1 MITIVTTTRE
11 RWPKQESQ
19 PLRNAMINHWRL
31 LPVLAL
37 LVLLTGCSGVVSPP
51 EGDASLSHL
60 SGRII
65 MDGSSTVYPVAQAM
79 AEEFGYLAT
88 NVQIPVGISG
98 TGGGFSKLCDGQ
110 TDLANASR
118 PVKTIE
124 QDRCAENNI
133 DFIEVPVAYDGLS
146 VLVNPENDWVDCLTV
161 DQLRRIWEPAAER
174 TVTSWRDVDPAFP
187 DLPLTLYGPGTD
199 SGTFEYF
206 TEVITGEA
214 GYSRGDFTGSED
226 DNILIQGVAGDRS
239 ALGFFG
245 FAYYMENQDR
255 LKLLAVD
262 NGEGCVLPTEE
273 TIADGSYQPLSRPIF
288 MYLDAETASGDA
300 AQEFMRFILEQGAP
314 IVTDVGYIPLPE
326 DVTAILVN
334 RVLEGRTGSVFTN
347 REAGAGVQLDDL
359 LFDEERQ

>member
-1 MITIVTTTRE
+1 M
-11 RWPKQESQ
+11 KQGSQ
-19 PLRNAMINHWRL
+19 PLHHVKHKHRRL
-31 LPVLAL
+31 LPLLAAL
-37 LVLLTGCSGVVSPP
+37 LLITGCSGVVAPP
-51 EGDASLSHL
+51 AGDASLSHL

-88 NVQIPVGISG
+88 NVQVPVGISG
-98 TGGGFSKLCDGQ
+98 TGGGFTKFCDGQ
-110 TDLANASR
+110 SDIANASR
-118 PVKTIE
+118 PVKAIE
-124 QDRCAENNI
+124 EEHCAGNGYA
-133 DFIEVPVAYDGLS
+133 FIEVPVAFDGLS
-146 VLVNPENDWVDCLTV
+146 VLVNPENNWVDCLTV

-174 TVTSWRDVDPAFP
+174 TVTSWQDIDPAFP

-245 FAYYMENQDR
+245 FAYYVENQSR

-262 NGEGCVLPTEE
+262 NGDGCVAPSEE
-273 TIADGSYQPLSRPIF
+273 TIADGTYQPLSRPIF
-288 MYLDAETASGDA
+288 MYLEAGTATREE
-300 AQEFMRFILEQGAP
+300 AQAFMRFILEEGRP
-314 IVTDVGYIPLPE
+314 VVSDVGYIPFPE
-326 DVTAILVN
+326 DINVIFLN
-334 RVLEGRTGSVFTN
+334 RVLEGRTGSVFTD
-347 REAGAGVQLDDL
+347 REASSGTTLEEL
-359 LFDEERQ
+359 LFEEERP